1 MARFLL
7 GLVLGVFLGAL
18 AVSYDPSLA
27 DRARGAFANLT
38 ALVASGAEK
47 AAQSVDRGAGK
58 LADQAERTSRGSGNQ
73 EAPPP
78 AGSPPR

>member
-7 GLVLGVFLGAL
+7 GLILGIFLGAL
-18 AVSYDPSLA
+18 AVSYNPSLS
-27 DRARGAFANLT
+27 DQARGAFANLT
-38 ALVASGAEK
+38 ALVATGAEK

-58 LADQAERTSRGSGNQ
+58 LADQAERAKQASGNQ

-78 AGSPPR
+78 ANATPR